1 MNKPWFRPILFDT
14 LRGDSFPLETNESG
28 IVRMYHCG
36 PTLYSRPTIGN
47 WRSFLF
53 SDLLRRTLEWGGW
66 KVLQAMNITD
76 VGHMREGEDGPAKFD
91 PIEEKATKKGVSPW
105 EIVSIYEKDFFND
118 MDSLYMKRPT
128 YISKASDHIEDM
140 VSMIEKLI
148 QKGYAYKSNGNVY
161 FSVRS
166 FEKYGNLSKNSID
179 DLDAGHRVDINLEK
193 KDPTDFAL
201 WKTDPKHIMKWN
213 TSLGSDGFP
222 GWHIE
227 CSAMVNDLFKDKL
240 DIHSGGEDL
249 IFPHHEC
256 EIAQSEAFSGKKLA
270 GHWMHCRFL
279 LVDGGKMG
287 KSLGNAYTPSDIYKK
302 GFTGA
307 ELRYSLMR
315 GHYRQPLNFSFD
327 LLKDSRSTLNR
338 IKNFLEEVEDFSAD
352 EDTDSSFVEKYRK
365 SFIEYLKKDLDVPQ
379 AVAVLMDLIKD
390 SRKKGI
396 KKISGSLQKFLSEVD
411 DVLGILP
418 KESHLDDMKIEE
430 MITSRNEARKN
441 KDWKKADQ
449 IRKELLSLGVQIKDS
464 SSGTTWHSGK

>member
-193 KDPTDFAL
+193 KRP
-201 WKTDPKHIMKWN
+201 N
-213 TSLGSDGFP
+213 GF
-222 GWHIE
+222 
-227 CSAMVNDLFKDKL
+227 C
-240 DIHSGGEDL
+240 
-249 IFPHHEC
+249 
-256 EIAQSEAFSGKKLA
+256 
-270 GHWMHCRFL
+270 
-279 LVDGGKMG
+279 
-287 KSLGNAYTPSDIYKK
+287 
-302 GFTGA
+302 
-307 ELRYSLMR
+307 LME
-315 GHYRQPLNFSFD
+315 
-327 LLKDSRSTLNR
+327 NR
-338 IKNFLEEVEDFSAD
+338 
-352 EDTDSSFVEKYRK
+352 
-365 SFIEYLKKDLDVPQ
+365 P
-379 AVAVLMDLIKD
+379 
-390 SRKKGI
+390 
-396 KKISGSLQKFLSEVD
+396 
-411 DVLGILP
+411 
-418 KESHLDDMKIEE
+418 
-430 MITSRNEARKN
+430 
-441 KDWKKADQ
+441 
-449 IRKELLSLGVQIKDS
+449 
-464 SSGTTWHSGK
+464 

>member
-1 MNKPWFRPILFDT
+1 MNKPWFRPVFFDT
-14 LRGDSFPLETNESG
+14 LRGDLFPLETKENG

-66 KVLQAMNITD
+66 EVFQAMNITD
-76 VGHMREGEDGPAKFD
+76 VGHMRERENGLVEID
-91 PIEEKATKKGVSPW
+91 PIEEKATKKGISPW
-105 EIVSIYEKDFFND
+105 EIVARYEECFFKD
-118 MDSLYMKRPT
+118 MDSLHMKKPT
-128 YISKASDHIEDM
+128 HVSKASNHVEDM

-148 QKGYAYKSNGNVY
+148 EKGYAYRSNGNVY
-161 FSVRS
+161 FSVKS
-166 FEKYGNLSKNSID
+166 FEGYGNLSKNSID
-179 DLDAGHRVDINLEK
+179 DLDLGHRVDVNLEK
-193 KDPTDFAL
+193 NDPADFAL
-201 WKTDPKHIMKWN
+201 WKTDPKHVMKWD

-227 CSAMVNDLFKDKL
+227 CSAMVNDLFQDKL

-256 EIAQSEAFSGKKLA
+256 EIAQSEAFSGKQLA

-287 KSLGNAYTPSDIYKK
+287 KSLGNAYTPADIYKK
-302 GFTGA
+302 GFTGT

-327 LLKDSRSTLNR
+327 LLQDSRSTLNR
-338 IKNFLEEVEDFSAD
+338 IKNFLEEIEGFSAD
-352 EDTDSSFVEKYRK
+352 ESQDDSFVEKYRD
-365 SFIEYLKKDLDVPQ
+365 SFIEYLKKDLNVPQ
-379 AVAVLMDLIKD
+379 AMSVLMDLIKD

-396 KKISGSLQKFLSEVD
+396 KKNSGSLKRFFSEVD

-418 KESHLDDMKIEE
+418 KSNDLENAKIEE
-430 MITSRNEARKN
+430 MVNLRNEARKN
-441 KDWKKADQ
+441 EDWKKADE

-464 SSGTTWHSGK
+464 SSGTTWHSVK